1 MRSNRSLI
9 GMPVYLF
16 GLFACCGMAAAGGAK
31 PVAMVTDLQGKA
43 TLATDAKTASL
54 SILSELKQG
63 ARVQLGAGARATVVY
78 LDSGQ
83 EYQMAGPAEVQFGAD
98 SPQSIRGA
106 APRKHGV
113 AFSRSHEAIRIN
125 PVQVTQGAIVMRRMP
140 NPGQKLKLLSLSDTT
155 TLELRPLFQWQPPQ
169 PGLHYQI
176 ALLDDTGNPLLD
188 TTTDSSTV
196 QLPESVKLQPGI
208 GYTWVVSAKDAT
220 GKSYSN
226 AGDFSLALVELR
238 AQVKRLRP
246 AADAPVSE
254 RVVFATWLEQ
264 MHLRDEARKY
274 WKGIAA
280 DRQSDARLKVLAGE

>member
-1 MRSNRSLI
+1 MRSNRSF
-9 GMPVYLF
+9 F
-16 GLFACCGMAAAGGAK
+16 GGLLGLLACCGLAAASGAK

-43 TLATDAKTASL
+43 TLVADPKTPSL

-63 ARVQLGAGARATVVY
+63 ARMQLGAGARATVVY
-78 LDSGQ
+78 LDTGQ
-83 EYQMAGPAEVQFGAD
+83 AYEIAGPAEVTFGAAQ
-98 SPQSIRGA
+98 PQSI
-106 APRKHGV
+106 KGV
-113 AFSRSHEAIRIN
+113 APQKRGVALTRSREAIRID

-169 PGLHYQI
+169 PGLHYQV
-176 ALLDDTGNPLLD
+176 ALLDDTGKPLLE
-188 TTTDSSTV
+188 TTVGDASV
-196 QLPESVKLQPGI
+196 QLPNGVKLQPGVD
-208 GYTWVVSAKDAT
+208 YTWVVSVKDAT

-226 AGDFSLALVELR
+226 AGDFMLATVELR

-246 AADAPVSE
+246 AAAAPVSE

-280 DRQSDARLKVLAGE
+280 DRQDDARLKVLAGE